1 MVGSRVAFLT
11 YGVARRLGK
20 TMAGLLLLATPV
32 MADDVTVLALG
43 DSLTQG
49 FGLPEPDGFVPQ
61 LQRWLDTQGI
71 EATLINAG
79 VSGDTT
85 AGGAARVAW
94 SLTPEVDAMIVNL
107 GANDMLRGLDPA
119 QARDNI
125 ETILKVAETEGIRVL
140 LVAMPAPGNYGPD
153 YKQDFDALYPELAQ
167 AYGTLFFD
175 NFFKGLGSDDLA
187 ELRAYFQNDG
197 IHPNADG
204 VARIV
209 EALGPSVAELV
220 RASASVE

>member
-1 MVGSRVAFLT
+1 MRRRPNHHPARFSQQLPRHRAFEILEALRDLD
-11 YGVARRLGK
+11 GAEALELDEDVDRAPVLGQF
-20 TMAGLLLLATPV
+20 GHQLLPR
-32 MADDVTVLALG
+32 
-43 DSLTQG
+43 Q
-49 FGLPEPDGFVPQ
+49 P
-61 LQRWLDTQGI
+61 
-71 EATLINAG
+71 
-79 VSGDTT
+79 
-85 AGGAARVAW
+85 GGAARVAW
-94 SLTPEVDAMIVNL
+94 SLTPEVDAMIVNS

-125 ETILKVAETEGIRVL
+125 ETILKVAETEDIRVL
-140 LVAMPAPGNYGPD
+140 LVAMPAPGNYGRN
-153 YKQDFDALYPELAQ
+153 YKQDFDALYPDLEQ
-167 AYGTLFFD
+167 AYGTLFYD

-220 RASASVE
+220 QASASVE

>member
-1 MVGSRVAFLT
+1 MGSRVAFLT

-175 NFFKGLGSDDLA
+175 SFFKGLGSDDLA
-187 ELRAYFQNDG
+187 ELRAYFQSDG

-220 RASASVE
+220 QASASVE

>member
-1 MVGSRVAFLT
+1 MGSQVAFLT

-20 TMAGLLLLATPV
+20 MTAGLLLLTTPV
-32 MADDVTVLALG
+32 MADEVTVLALG

-49 FGLPEPDGFVPQ
+49 FGLPAADGFVPQ
-61 LQRWLDTQGI
+61 LQRWLEAQGI

-94 SLTPEVDAMIVNL
+94 SLTPEVDAMIVTL
-107 GANDMLRGLDPA
+107 GANDMLRGLDPT
-119 QARDNI
+119 QAKVNI
-125 ETILKVAETEGIRVL
+125 EKILEVADAEDIDVL
-140 LVAMPAPGNYGPD
+140 LIGMPAPGNYGPD
-153 YKQDFDALYPELAQ
+153 YKQAFDALYPELAQ

-187 ELRAYFQNDG
+187 ELRAFFQSDG
-197 IHPNADG
+197 IHPNSEG

-209 EALGPSVAELV
+209 DALGPSVAELV
-220 RASASVE
+220 RLNE

>member
-1 MVGSRVAFLT
+1 MGSKVAFLT

-20 TMAGLLLLATPV
+20 MTAGLLLLTTPV
-32 MADDVTVLALG
+32 MADEVTVLALG

-49 FGLPEPDGFVPQ
+49 FGLPAADGFVPQ
-61 LQRWLDTQGI
+61 LQRWLEAQGI
-71 EATLINAG
+71 EATLVNAG

-94 SLTPEVDAMIVNL
+94 SLTPEVDAMIVTL

-119 QARDNI
+119 QAKVNI
-125 ETILKVAETEGIRVL
+125 EKILQVADAEDIDVL
-140 LVAMPAPGNYGPD
+140 LIGMPAPGNYGPD
-153 YKQDFDALYPELAQ
+153 YKQAFDALYPELAQ

-187 ELRAYFQNDG
+187 ELRAFFQSDG
-197 IHPNADG
+197 IHPNSEG

-209 EALGPSVAELV
+209 DALGPSVAELV
-220 RASASVE
+220 RLNE

>member
-1 MVGSRVAFLT
+1 MGSRVAFLT

>member
-1 MVGSRVAFLT
+1 MGSRVAFLT

-32 MADDVTVLALG
+32 MADDVTILALG

-125 ETILKVAETEGIRVL
+125 ETILKVAETEDIRVL

-153 YKQDFDALYPELAQ
+153 YKQDFDALYPELAE
-167 AYGTLFFD
+167 AYGALFFD

>member
-1 MVGSRVAFLT
+1 MGSRVAFLT

-175 NFFKGLGSDDLA
+175 SFFKGLGSDDLA

-220 RASASVE
+220 QASASVE